1 MVVESEVK
9 GIFRQWSPGNSLVS
23 LQKQAA
29 LYLVHL
35 VHLVHLFTCSVS
47 GSPVGV
53 EEGDGG
59 GGGVEG
65 DEGGCQGA
73 SQAPGQK
80 ALPWDHLQNQT
91 ELSVGGGKQA
101 LLCNHCM
108 RMPHSKYLSSKD
120 IKIKSVSF
128 LSLLQN
134 GFKEREPLLWLS
146 QDLTTS

>member
-1 MVVESEVK
+1 MIDIEIQISISERSS
-9 GIFRQWSPGNSLVS
+9 GWAIN
-23 LQKQAA
+23 
-29 LYLVHL
+29 Y
-35 VHLVHLFTCSVS
+35 SVS

-53 EEGDGG
+53 EEGDRGG
-59 GGGVEG
+59 DRVEG

-108 RMPHSKYLSSKD
+108 RMPHSKYLRPKTL
-120 IKIKSVSF
+120 K
-128 LSLLQN
+128 
-134 GFKEREPLLWLS
+134 
-146 QDLTTS
+146 